1 MPMTYC
7 SIEEAWGPTSTK
19 NDRTQQFKE
28 KLNDID
34 SQYDT
39 SFKPLDKYYD
49 INIKDSDFEIQ
60 DDDLTGMKTEKE
72 LSLLTKRNNKNNKE
86 HFTNENK
93 TDKSDNLDKEYLE
106 KNKDEMQ
113 EDFINKLPS
122 NLTNN
127 DDLIDILILFLMGIL
142 IIFVMDSFV
151 KLGGKLALKK

>member
-1 MPMTYC
+1 MTYC
-7 SIEEAWGPTSTK
+7 SIEEAWGPISTK

-34 SQYDT
+34 SQYDN

-60 DDDLTGMKTEKE
+60 DDDLTGIKTEKE
-72 LSLLTKRNNKNNKE
+72 LKLLTKRNNKNNRE
-86 HFTNENK
+86 HFSNENQS
-93 TDKSDNLDKEYLE
+93 DKLDTECLE
-106 KNKDEMQ
+106 KNNEEMR
-113 EDFINKLPS
+113 EEFINKLPS
-122 NLTNN
+122 NLTDN

>member
-1 MPMTYC
+1 MTYC
-7 SIEEAWGPTSTK
+7 SIEEAWGPVSSK

-39 SFKPLDKYYD
+39 TFKPLDKFYD
-49 INIKDSDFEIQ
+49 INIKDSDLEIQ
-60 DDDLTGMKTEKE
+60 DDDLTGLRTEKE
-72 LSLLTKRNNKNNKE
+72 LSILEKRNKKHESVNKNVNK
-86 HFTNENK
+86 NK
-93 TDKSDNLDKEYLE
+93 TVREHYNNEDEKET
-106 KNKDEMQ
+106 DIQ
-113 EDFINKLPS
+113 EDFINLPS

-151 KLGGKLALKK
+151 KLGGKMALKK

>member
-1 MPMTYC
+1 MTYC

-72 LSLLTKRNNKNNKE
+72 LNILSKIKNKNDKE
-86 HFTNENK
+86 HFTSHE
-93 TDKSDNLDKEYLE
+93 DKSDTEYLE
-106 KNKDEMQ
+106 KNNEEMR
-113 EDFINKLPS
+113 EEFINKLPS

>member
-7 SIEEAWGPTSTK
+7 SIEEAWGPISTK

-34 SQYDT
+34 SQYDN

-60 DDDLTGMKTEKE
+60 DDDLTGIKTEKE
-72 LSLLTKRNNKNNKE
+72 LKLLTKRNNKNNRE
-86 HFTNENK
+86 HFSNENQS
-93 TDKSDNLDKEYLE
+93 DKLDTECLE
-106 KNKDEMQ
+106 KNNEEMR
-113 EDFINKLPS
+113 EEFINKLPS
-122 NLTNN
+122 NLTDN